1 MTGSAG
7 HTTGA
12 IRSVVLVCV
21 LLLWTESTQVR
32 RMVGVDSA
40 PAVPLRLRGG
50 MPPRRA
56 AQRRSAT
63 GSAVPQGPL
72 SEQPQAADRV
82 RGGGRSRGRRGR
94 GSAKLSRDRA
104 ARTASGTGSSA
115 PDIAGEPEPG
125 SSSSSEAHAETVD
138 TRLPEAGEQWR
149 ILAEDVAALEAEI
162 RAVRALLAP
171 PLASANGSGN
181 TDGGPDIHGE
191 RPGMRGAAVHEKEV
205 SDMQP
210 HMVHAI
216 ETATRSRTLAEDE
229 RRARVRVQEG
239 EFSWRGVL
247 PVMGLKL
254 SHDADSD
261 DEAPLLPVATL
272 LTVFAAAPSESAGKG
287 NGHGRVGAGKARLSG
302 DWMLRELSM
311 GAFVSLML
319 LSGLPAPP
327 PPGQPASV
335 APPAEGAYSGV
346 LHRHDGHLGQ
356 TRDDGASHVALGVPG
371 CTESGEARGA
381 PAGVDDCGALRVCV
395 RVEGGPW
402 GFDECHILS
411 EQGVSLML
419 DDPLQGIGLGLP
431 GLGAGC
437 ASSAAEAGETPVHEF
452 RTARVMMTRCCVGGT
467 RFESWPRE
475 EEGGDADGQTRS
487 TGHTDGLVPA
497 GAEDEQVTG
506 EVGACIS
513 GVHACGHSL
522 IGLRDTHV
530 AACSNAALVVS
541 DRARAAVTRGC
552 LGRCGLV
559 ALALSA
565 AAEARLD
572 GTHLSGLG
580 CAAVSLDRVSP
591 EAGATVPASRPAS
604 RAAPT
609 GFPDVLPP
617 AYHLYTEDV
626 DDASGEEAGDS
637 LASAASGLAVGGGSG
652 GSAGGA
658 QPGLQCCLEL
668 MHCNFSAVPL
678 LYLPG
683 EAPSEAELDARRVVV
698 RRCHGVPEPSP
709 DDLTGEAEDG
719 AEWQDDDSGDEQ
731 EAEGEMNP
739 FWASE
744 RQAVVSQ
751 ARAVVDVLRTLNA
764 LREPWLDRVRGLGR
778 EGLPLTP
785 PQDGGLPPEAL
796 LQQRLGIQSA
806 PVAARYADLKAQFRP
821 AGLSVAREMAARCSE
836 RKETTAGE
844 QREETDGE
852 EAEGQ
857 YRDRGDLRRE
867 RAGLRRAALEG
878 MAATEDKE
886 TYDEEVARWEM
897 EAAASSGA
905 ARRHLSRLA
914 LNLTTEHFHALAP
927 PGLADQ
933 DVSHLKHVLRD
944 VLDKPLESMGPASL
958 FALPSSLRRQVLSEL
973 HRYRHVYNNTPAISP
988 HLAPMLPL
996 DDDDSADFDDH
1007 GRELLEHAGQE
1018 LARAYLER
1026 CPFPAAE
1033 NLVSLASVGEQTV
1046 KAPGERGEIAADPS
1060 VSCGAGGA
1068 GGEDGGGGGESGQ
1081 VGADMRGSA
1090 DQKMRLKKAMTA
1102 SRRNLMNA
1110 VQSAPR
1116 ASSPMQDG

>member
-1 MTGSAG
+1 MS
-7 HTTGA
+7 
-12 IRSVVLVCV
+12 
-21 LLLWTESTQVR
+21 
-32 RMVGVDSA
+32 
-40 PAVPLRLRGG
+40 
-50 MPPRRA
+50 
-56 AQRRSAT
+56 
-63 GSAVPQGPL
+63 QGPL

-94 GSAKLSRDRA
+94 GGAKLSRDRA
-104 ARTASGTGSSA
+104 ARAASGTGLSA

-138 TRLPEAGEQWR
+138 TALRDASEQWR
-149 ILAEDVAALEAEI
+149 VLAEDVATLEAEI
-162 RAVRALLAP
+162 HAVRALLAP
-171 PLASANGSGN
+171 PLASANGCGN
-181 TDGGPDIHGE
+181 TDGGPGIDGE

-210 HMVHAI
+210 HMVHAV
-216 ETATRSRTLAEDE
+216 ETATRSRTLTEDQ
-229 RRARVRVQEG
+229 RRARVRVREG

-254 SHDADSD
+254 SPDADSD
-261 DEAPLLPVATL
+261 DETPFLPVATL
-272 LTVFAAAPSESAGKG
+272 LTVVAAAPGESAGEG
-287 NGHGRVGAGKARLSG
+287 NGQQRSGAGLPRLAG

-319 LSGLPAPP
+319 LSGLPSPP

-335 APPAEGAYSGV
+335 ASPAGGAYSGV
-346 LHRHDGHLGQ
+346 LHRHDGHLGLKG
-356 TRDDGASHVALGVPG
+356 DVGASDVPLGVPG
-371 CTESGEARGA
+371 CSESGEARGA

-411 EQGVSLML
+411 EQGVPLVL
-419 DDPLQGIGLGLP
+419 DDPLQGMGLGLTP
-431 GLGAGC
+431 LDAAC
-437 ASSAAEAGETPVHEF
+437 ASPAAEAGETPVHGF

-475 EEGGDADGQTRS
+475 EGRGADGPARS
-487 TGHTDGLVPA
+487 TEHMAPLVPA

-591 EAGATVPASRPAS
+591 EAGARVPAIHQAS

-609 GFPDVLPP
+609 GLPDVLPP
-617 AYHLYTEDV
+617 AYHIYTEDV
-626 DDASGEEAGDS
+626 DDASGEDAGDS
-637 LASAASGLAVGGGSG
+637 LASATSGLAVGGASR

-658 QPGLQCCLEL
+658 HPGLQCRLEL
-668 MHCNFSAVPL
+668 VHCNLSAVPS

-683 EAPSEAELDARRVVV
+683 EAPSEAELDARSVVV

-719 AEWQDDDSGDEQ
+719 AEWRDDDSGDE
-731 EAEGEMNP
+731 EEGEGEMNP

-744 RQAVVSQ
+744 RQAVASQ
-751 ARAVVDVLRTLNA
+751 ARAVLDVLRTLNA
-764 LREPWLDRVRGLGR
+764 LREPWQDRVRGLGR
-778 EGLPLTP
+778 EGLLLTP
-785 PQDGGLPPEAL
+785 PPDGVMAPDAM
-796 LQQRLGIQSA
+796 LQQRLGIPSA
-806 PVAARYADLKAQFRP
+806 QGAARYADLKAQFRP

-836 RKETTAGE
+836 RTETTAGE
-844 QREETDGE
+844 QGGETDGE
-852 EAEGQ
+852 DAQGQ
-857 YRDRGDLRRE
+857 YRDRADLRRE

-878 MAATEDKE
+878 MAATEDEE
-886 TYDEEVARWEM
+886 TYAEEVARWGA

-933 DVSHLKHVLRD
+933 DVSHLKD
-944 VLDKPLESMGPASL
+944 VLQDVLAKPLESMDPASL
-958 FALPSSLRRQVLSEL
+958 FALPSSLRRQLLSEL

-996 DDDDSADFDDH
+996 NDDDSADSDDH
-1007 GRELLEHAGQE
+1007 ARELLEQAGQE

-1026 CPFPAAE
+1026 CPFPAKE
-1033 NLVSLASVGEQTV
+1033 NLVPLLSVGEQTV
-1046 KAPGERGEIAADPS
+1046 KAPGERGGIAADPS
-1060 VSCGAGGA
+1060 VSCET
-1068 GGEDGGGGGESGQ
+1068 GGEDGRGGGGGGESGQ
-1081 VGADMRGSA
+1081 VGAGMRGSA

-1116 ASSPMQDG
+1116 ASSPMQDE